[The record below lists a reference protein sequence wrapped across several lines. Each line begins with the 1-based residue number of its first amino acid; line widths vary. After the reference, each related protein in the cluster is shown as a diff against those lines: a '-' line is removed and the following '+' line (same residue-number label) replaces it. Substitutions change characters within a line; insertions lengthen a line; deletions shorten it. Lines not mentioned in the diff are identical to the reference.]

1 MSIATMNRRATRPR
15 HRQFSLRMLL
25 LMVLVAGP
33 VIGFGGPPLH
43 RMALEMT
50 QPSLSPVPVSKEFDC
65 ILFDWPL
72 EPDEDF
78 EIADAE

>member
-1 MSIATMNRRATRPR
+1 
-15 HRQFSLRMLL
+15 
-25 LMVLVAGP
+25 
-33 VIGFGGPPLH
+33 
-43 RMALEMT
+43 MALEMT